1 MTAGKTAAVAEQI
14 DCPTGC
20 GRGVAGFGLL
30 MCGTC
35 WREVPADLQR
45 QVYRTWAELR
55 RAVRNDRSNIAQART
70 SYESAKVAAIGSIQ

>member
-1 MTAGKTAAVAEQI
+1 MTTKPAVVAEGI
-14 DCPTGC
+14 ECPTGC

-55 RAVRNDRSNIAQART
+55 RAVRNDRSTMKQARA
-70 SYESAKVAAIGSIQ
+70 SYEVAKAAAIASIA